1 MKQVYEAEIDAT
13 GAIQL
18 PASFL
23 LESGLRPGIKLKVQL
38 DAEGEIHLSPQPVM
52 SEVSLA
58 EDSPIEIVEE
68 DGHLFLVGVQPFDI
82 EKLIEAEREARLSC
96 LMEEIKF

>member
-1 MKQVYEAEIDAT
+1 MKQVYEAEIDAR

-23 LESGLRPGIKLKVQL
+23 AESGLRPGIKLKVQL
-38 DAEGEIHLSPQPVM
+38 DAEGEIHLSPQSAM
-52 SEVSLA
+52 SEVSST
-58 EDSPIEIVEE
+58 EDSPIEVVEE
-68 DGHLFLVGVQPFDI
+68 DGHLFLVGVRPFDI
-82 EKLIEAEREARLSC
+82 DKLIEEEREARLSY